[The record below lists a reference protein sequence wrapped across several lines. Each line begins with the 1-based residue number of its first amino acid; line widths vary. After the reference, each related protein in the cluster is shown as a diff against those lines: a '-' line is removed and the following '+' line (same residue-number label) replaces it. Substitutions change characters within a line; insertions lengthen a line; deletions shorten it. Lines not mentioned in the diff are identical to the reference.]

1 MTYQELLV
9 KNVKELE
16 GLLGEA
22 RAELHNLR
30 AKLSVGQ
37 VRDVR
42 SVRETRQHIAHI
54 QTALT
59 ALAAKATNTPS
70 NT

>member
-1 MTYQELLV
+1 MTYQELLT
-9 KNVKELE
+9 KNVKELT

-30 AKLSVGQ
+30 AKSSVGQ

-42 SVRETRQHIAHI
+42 TVREVRQRIARM

-59 ALAAKATNTPS
+59 ALTSKH
-70 NT
+70 